1 MPRLI
6 AVKPLPHYRLWLRY
20 ADGTEGEVDLSDL
33 ARQGVFIAWQDPDFF
48 QRVRLGPHG
57 EVQWSND
64 IELCADALY
73 LRLTGK
79 KVEEIFPASA
89 QVPQNA

>member
-6 AVKPLPHYRLWLRY
+6 AVKPIPHYRLWLRY

-33 ARQGVFIAWQDPDFF
+33 AGQGVFTAWQTPGFF
-48 QRVRLGPHG
+48 QRVHLGSHG
-57 EVQWSND
+57 EVQWSED

-79 KVEEIFPASA
+79 KAEEIFPSPA
-89 QVPQNA
+89 QMPQNA